1 MQKRF
6 HKLIAILGFT
16 LFFLESAKA
25 QVNISD
31 SATAAALVQA
41 LVGTGITYSNPV
53 LNCKQNAEGTFSVIS
68 SNLGLSNGIILTTG
82 RAETDPNDPVNGAG
96 ANGPQTTWF
105 PSGCNNGG
113 QNAEVDPDLD
123 SLVTQSL
130 YDVCAL
136 EFDFVPDGDSLL
148 FDYVFGS
155 EEYDSYSCSGFN
167 DVFGFFLSG
176 PGITGNPNVALIP
189 GTNIPVAINSTT
201 NPAVTN
207 PGSLTLCQAMGPG
220 SPFAQYYVDNSVGTS
235 ITYYGFTTV
244 LTARAAVLPCTT
256 YHIKLAIADAG
267 DCVLDSGVFLA
278 GNSFRSTNIKLNLQ
292 SSLGQNYDYLVE
304 GCTQAVVTVKRN
316 HPFPIPQTVKLSYG
330 GTATQLQD
338 YTAVPDSLVIPA
350 NDTVASFS
358 FDILQDNVFEG
369 LETVQVNIV
378 NPCTGV
384 VIDSVVFKIYD
395 YLPYTFLGNDTTV
408 CAGQGVR
415 LEVDGD
421 TNFTWYWRGVPSGQ
435 IDDATKIKTYAHPD
449 TTTTYYV
456 SATFQ
461 GCVTDTSDML
471 ATVEPNPFVHIIP
484 NDTAFCLSDPYP
496 LMVISGPDYFSN
508 YTYTWTPPEYLSDPT
523 ARQPEFFT
531 RIPGDY
537 KYMLTV
543 TTPIGCTGSDTVH
556 ITARPAPELINV
568 SHDTVARYGDKVQLN
583 VEGATYYTWTPT
595 RLLDYPNEPNPTAH
609 AIDTATFQIIG
620 TDQYGC
626 RDTAYV
632 HLGIDYTMF
641 EYVPNAF
648 SPNGDGRNDVFSIK
662 HMHFQKLIEFRIF
675 NRWGQE
681 VYSAIDPNKGWDG
694 TYQGV
699 PQEIGVYQY
708 LIRIV
713 TPEGK
718 QRTYKGDVS
727 LIR

>member
-1 MQKRF
+1 MWIC
-6 HKLIAILGFT
+6 LA
-16 LFFLESAKA
+16 LFGASNSVFGQINVTNNGVAA
-25 QVNISD
+25 Q
-31 SATAAALVQA
+31 
-41 LVGTGITYSNPV
+41 LVGKFVGTNVVYLNPT
-53 LNCKQNAEGTFSVIS
+53 LNCPTNHSGEFEVIN
-68 SNLGLSNGIILTTG
+68 SNLPIGKGIVLSTGAVKSDAANGIVG
-82 RAETDPNDPVNGAG
+82 VDGPVSDFSNFSLENG
-96 ANGPQTTWF
+96 N
-105 PSGCNNGG
+105 S
-113 QNAEVDPDLD
+113 DPDLD
-123 SLVTQSL
+123 TIINTDFSNNNNQDACV
-130 YDVCAL
+130 L
-136 EFDFVPDGDSLL
+136 EFDFVPDVDTVSTLR
-148 FDYVFGS
+148 FKYVFAS
-155 EEYDSYSCSGFN
+155 EEYPEYACSNFN
-167 DVFGFFLSG
+167 DVFAFLLTG
-176 PGITGNPNVALIP
+176 PGYYKNNVALVP
-189 GTNIPVAINSTT
+189 GTTIPVAINSINMAPTGT
-201 NPAVTN
+201 GFPISTCN
-207 PGSLTLCQAMGPG
+207 AMGPS
-220 SPFAQYYVDNSVGTS
+220 SPFSVYYIDNQGANGT
-235 ITYYGFTTV
+235 TCTMDGFTV
-244 LTARAAVLPCTT
+244 QLEATAIVHPCDT
-256 YHIKLAIADAG
+256 YHMKLAIQDVG
-267 DCVLDSGVFLA
+267 DGAFNSAVFLQE
-278 GNSFRSTNIKLNLQ
+278 NSFIVDTVTLDMSGIIQ
-292 SSLGQNYDYLVE
+292 SSNGYLVE
-304 GCTQAVVTVKRN
+304 GCTPAVIQAVRTQ
-316 HPFPIPQTVKLSYG
+316 PSPQKKKICLGYG
-330 GTATQLQD
+330 GSAIAGLD
-338 YTAVPDSLVIPA
+338 YPVLPDTLVIAPYA
-350 NDTVASFS
+350 TTASMTLFP
-358 FDILQDNVFEG
+358 LQDNIDEPGF
-369 LETVQVNIV
+369 ETVTIYRLNCCSKEPVDSISIQVRDSLKMELLSNDTSICGGSGVVTLHASGDPLFNYSWDPTTDVV
-378 NPCTGV
+378 NPN
-384 VIDSVVFKIYD
+384 DS
-395 YLPYTFLGNDTTV
+395 LTT
-408 CAGQGVR
+408 
-415 LEVDGD
+415 
-421 TNFTWYWRGVPSGQ
+421 
-435 IDDATKIKTYAHPD
+435 ATPT
-449 TTTTYYV
+449 TTTTYTV
-456 SATFQ
+456 TATYQ
-461 GCVTDTSDML
+461 GCPPVSRSFTAS
-471 ATVEPNPFVHIIP
+471 VEPIPIVKINP

-496 LMVISGPDYFSN
+496 ILVNLQPASFPN
-508 YTYTWTPPEYLSDPT
+508 YNYQWSPTQYLDDPT
-523 ARQPEFFT
+523 KLQPEFFT